1 MDEQTKNLILA
12 TGLSFLVLL
21 TWMFFFPP
29 EPIPETYEQV
39 NEQSGQASNT
49 GNQKLSDQEVQNYN
63 ENAEQNSS
71 DQFAP
76 RVEILTKN
84 LKGSIWLKGGRIDE
98 LSLVNYRDTLD
109 KSSNN
114 VSLLSPLGSD
124 KPYYAFHGWAAMEG
138 LENGDT
144 PNSSTVWV
152 LKSGTILTENS
163 PIVLTWKND
172 IGVIFEKRISVDENY
187 MFEVTQSVING
198 SNSAVKLYPYGNLTR
213 NGQPDTIG
221 FYILHEGVV
230 GMQDGELIETN
241 YDDIIE
247 LPTEKRTREIQ
258 ENGWIGFTDKY
269 WMSTLLPKSGQ
280 TFKMDQR
287 YFPSTDNFEVWMRLP
302 PVSVGSNESRSVTSN
317 LFIGAKEVNTI
328 KSYQRTLNIEN
339 FVDSV
344 DWGWFFYLTK
354 PIFYLLDWFNGFTNN
369 MGWSIILLTLF
380 IKTLLFPLS
389 YKSFVSMSR
398 MKHLQP
404 QMEKIKQNAGDDRA
418 KLQQEL
424 MALYKKEKVNPVAGC
439 LPILLQIP
447 VFFSLYKVL
456 FVTIEMRHAPFIG
469 WIQDLSAPDPT
480 SFLNLFG
487 LLPFSPP
494 DPSSLFAIFSIGVY
508 PILMGVTMWLQQ
520 KLNPAPTD
528 KTQAMIFAW
537 MPWVFMFML
546 GQFSAGL
553 VIYWVANNL
562 IQFGQQYIIMY
573 SQGVRPDIFGNI
585 MQTFKRSE

>member
-39 NEQSGQASNT
+39 NEKSGQVSNT
-49 GNQKLSDQEVQNYN
+49 GKQKLSDQEVQNYN
-63 ENAEQNSS
+63 ENAEQDSS

-144 PNSSTVWV
+144 PNASTVWM
-152 LKSGTILTENS
+152 LKSGTIVTENS

-172 IGVIFEKRISVDENY
+172 LGVIFEKRISVDENY

-198 SNSAVKLYPYGNLTR
+198 SNSAFKLYPYGNLTR

-328 KSYQRTLNIEN
+328 KAYQRSLNIEN

>member
-172 IGVIFEKRISVDENY
+172 LGVIFEKRISVDENY

>member
-29 EPIPETYEQV
+29 EPIPETYEQI
-39 NEQSGQASNT
+39 NEQSGQGSNI
-49 GNQKLSDQEVQNYN
+49 GNQKLSDQEVQDYN
-63 ENAEQNSS
+63 ENAEQDSS

-144 PNSSTVWV
+144 PNSSTVWI

-172 IGVIFEKRISVDENY
+172 LGVIFEKRISVDENY

-287 YFPSTDNFEVWMRLP
+287 YFPATDNFEVWMRLP
-302 PVSVGSNESRSVTSN
+302 PVSVGSNESQSVTSN

-328 KSYQRTLNIEN
+328 KAYQRSLNIEN